1 MEHLFR
7 KSKST
12 SNPPVACDT
21 SIFSD
26 SLLVIAAPSSIM
38 PPERKLDNA
47 GKRLGQWVELRQPF
61 AALWLPI
68 SLWGVAPVNGLAL

>member
-1 MEHLFR
+1 
-7 KSKST
+7 
-12 SNPPVACDT
+12 
-21 SIFSD
+21 
-26 SLLVIAAPSSIM
+26 M